1 MRLSHL
7 SARIAPAMFVA
18 LLLASCI
25 GREFDDNDLYR
36 HAQATEMAADNG
48 RLLSKIFILDES
60 KAYVWFDVNNE
71 VANFSKPELVLP
83 LEENSVRSTRRIP
96 LRGLLYEYRAE
107 TGELTFKR
115 IPARFVQMGSET
127 LSITF
132 FLHQTEGTGALL
144 PGGKTLPGTKKAF
157 KLELKH
163 AVIDGDGQALEIGR
177 KVYRGGRSY
186 KLLPF
191 TAQLTLIN

>member
-1 MRLSHL
+1 
-7 SARIAPAMFVA
+7 
-18 LLLASCI
+18 
-25 GREFDDNDLYR
+25 
-36 HAQATEMAADNG
+36 
-48 RLLSKIFILDES
+48 
-60 KAYVWFDVNNE
+60 
-71 VANFSKPELVLP
+71 
-83 LEENSVRSTRRIP
+83 
-96 LRGLLYEYRAE
+96 
-107 TGELTFKR
+107 
-115 IPARFVQMGSET
+115 MGSET

-132 FLHQTEGTGALL
+132 LLRQTEGTGALL

>member
-48 RLLSKIFILDES
+48 RLLSKIFILDEC
-60 KAYVWFDVNNE
+60 KAYVWFDVYND

-115 IPARFVQMGSET
+115 IPARFV
-127 LSITF
+127 
-132 FLHQTEGTGALL
+132 FLHQPEGTGALL